1 MRLVLRRE
9 YWTVGVRL
17 GGVGK
22 CRCFLG
28 DVGKRGLRVK
38 NLTRKG
44 RRRRRGR
51 FHSHI
56 FVFDIK
62 NLYFGYFHD
71 KKIKNSNCVV
81 KTTLQ

>member
-1 MRLVLRRE
+1 MDG
-9 YWTVGVRL
+9 WGKVRW
-17 GGVGK
+17 

-28 DVGKRGLRVK
+28 GVGERGVRVK
-38 NLTRKG
+38 NLARKG

-51 FHSHI
+51 FHSQI

-62 NLYFGYFHD
+62 NLYFDD
-71 KKIKNSNCVV
+71 KKIKKINCVV